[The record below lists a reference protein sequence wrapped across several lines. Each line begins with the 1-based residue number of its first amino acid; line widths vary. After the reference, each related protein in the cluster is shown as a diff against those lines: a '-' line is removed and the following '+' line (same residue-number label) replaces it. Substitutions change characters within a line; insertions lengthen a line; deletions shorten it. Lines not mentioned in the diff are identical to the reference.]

1 MIKDFI
7 LVTAGDDFIKTN
19 SPSLEEILA
28 ETKPATLT
36 LLLQSPDSPDHSLSV
51 SALRETALYLHI
63 DCKHFCAEGCN
74 GVLNSL
80 PVLASRNCWVVLE
93 YCHLLPN
100 CHELLTALEKVQII
114 AAIAYS

>member
-19 SPSLEEILA
+19 SHSLEEILA

-36 LLLQSPDSPDHSLSV
+36 LLLQSPDSPDNSLSMAV
-51 SALRETALYLHI
+51 LRETALYLHI
-63 DCKHFCAEGCN
+63 EHKHFCAEGCN
-74 GVLNSL
+74 GVLHSL
-80 PVLASRNCWVVLE
+80 PLLASRNCWVVLE

-100 CHELLTALEKVQII
+100 CHELLVALERVHIYI
-114 AAIAYS
+114 YT